1 MSKYAGENTSV
12 TFILLVIDIFSKY
25 IWLQPLQNKS
35 GAETTKAF
43 KAILK
48 NGRTPTRLR
57 TDKGKTKQNKKYTYK
72 YIHILTFELKMI
84 LNCLF

>member
-1 MSKYAGENTSV
+1 MDMSKYAGENDGV

-43 KAILK
+43 KTILK
-48 NGRTPTRLR
+48 DGRTPTRLR
-57 TDKGKTKQNKKYTYK
+57 TDKGKTNKQTKYICIYIYIYTYSN
-72 YIHILTFELKMI
+72 F
-84 LNCLF
+84 

>member
-1 MSKYAGENTSV
+1 MSKYAGENNGV

-48 NGRTPTRLR
+48 DGRTPTRLR
-57 TDKGKTKQNKKYTYK
+57 TDKGKTMKQTKNIHI
-72 YIHILTFELKMI
+72 YIHTYSNF
-84 LNCLF
+84 